1 MQAREIELPGIGEPE
16 TLRVRTRELPA
27 AGPDQAVVRVEASG
41 VSFAE
46 QQMRRGKY
54 YDQPK
59 FPFVPGYDLV
69 GVDESGARVAALT
82 KVGGWADRVLLD
94 RADLVPVPDGV
105 SAEAAETV
113 IVNGVTAWRMLH
125 RAAKVKPGETIVVL
139 GAAGGVGTV
148 LVQLARHEGIQVI
161 GTAGPKQQD
170 RLRELGATPIDYRN
184 EDVSAR
190 VRELAPNGVAAVFD
204 HVGGPG
210 IDDSWRMLARGG
222 TLVSYG
228 TAATKDV
235 PGNPQIPVLKL
246 LAKLTVWNVLPNR
259 RSATFF
265 NLWKGARLRRDRF
278 RAQLRE
284 DLGHVFALLRDGSI
298 TPQIAARFPLEQAAE
313 ALRFAE
319 AGGNT
324 GKVLILP

>member
-1 MQAREIELPGIGEPE
+1 MVITREVELPGIGEPE
-16 TLRVRTRELPA
+16 TLRMRTRDLPA
-27 AGPDQAVVRVEASG
+27 PGPGQAVVRVEATG

-82 KVGGWADRVLLD
+82 KVGGWADHVILE

-125 RAAKVKPGETIVVL
+125 RAAKVKPGETIVVR

-148 LVQLARHEGIQVI
+148 LVQLARHEGIRVI
-161 GTAGPKQQD
+161 GTAGSKQQD
-170 RLRELGATPIDYRN
+170 RLRQLGATPIDYRS
-184 EDVSAR
+184 EDVFAR
-190 VRELAPNGVAAVFD
+190 VRELAPDGVAAVFD

-210 IDDSWRMLARGG
+210 IRDSWRMLAPGG
-222 TLVSYG
+222 TPVSYG
-228 TAATKDV
+228 TRPPRTSPATRSS
-235 PGNPQIPVLKL
+235 PYSNF
-246 LAKLTVWNVLPNR
+246 R
-259 RSATFF
+259 RS
-265 NLWKGARLRRDRF
+265 
-278 RAQLRE
+278 
-284 DLGHVFALLRDGSI
+284 
-298 TPQIAARFPLEQAAE
+298 
-313 ALRFAE
+313 
-319 AGGNT
+319 
-324 GKVLILP
+324 